1 MIISIWRYSHLTLA
15 ISSFIFI
22 LIASITGIILAFEPI
37 VEQVKPYGSETSK
50 FNLAQTITILQE
62 EYDEVITIERDHND
76 FIIASVITKEG
87 ADERFYIDPATGEK
101 VGDLIEKAPIFKFST
116 NLHRSLFLK
125 STGRAI
131 IGIIS
136 FLLFLIAV
144 TGLILIVKRQGG
156 TTKIFTKVIKE
167 ETEQYYHVILGRYA
181 FIPIV
186 ILTLTGVYLSLEKFS
201 LLPEYEI
208 SHDIQFPE
216 TPQEKLDIKDF
227 ELFQNISL
235 SEIKKVEFPFSDD
248 PEDYFLV
255 DLKSK
260 ELIVD
265 QFSGKV
271 LSEIEHPFV
280 VLASTLSMNLH
291 TGRGSIVWSIIILLA
306 TTSILYFIYSG
317 FAMTIKRRKKSSF
330 ITQNIFSKD
339 EAEFVIVVGSETGS
353 TYKPAKLIFDAIRN
367 LGKKVFIS
375 EMNQVSEFNK
385 MKHLLVLTSTYGTGE
400 APNNANNFLSKLSE
414 LELKN
419 PVDYSVVGFGSLAYP
434 DFCEFAI
441 DVDASLQQQANFTP
455 ATPLYKIHNQ
465 SFVDIH
471 RWAKEWSENVG
482 LSIQLS
488 EEDQKI
494 SLPKQQEFTVLERTE
509 LNQDDTF
516 LLQLKPKRRTSF
528 QSGDLLVFY
537 PEEDSVARY
546 YSIGKRNQNILLSIK
561 KHDLGVASCYFSK
574 LRPGDQIKA
583 VIQKN
588 SAFHISKKAEEIILV
603 SNGTGIA
610 PYLGMIEENRPNQ
623 KIHLFWGGRKK
634 ESFGLYEQIVQQ
646 AQNKHQLQTVCLA
659 FSRENDQKEYVQDL
673 LNDQSDLVSN
683 VLAKKGNIMI
693 CGSLAME
700 KGVLSTLERI
710 TKNKLQTDFE
720 QVREHIQSDCY

>member
-15 ISSFIFI
+15 ISSFVFI

-50 FNLAQTITILQE
+50 YNLAQTITVLQE
-62 EYDEVITIERDHND
+62 EYDEVITLERDHND

-87 ADERFYIDPATGEK
+87 TDERFYINPATGEK

-131 IGIIS
+131 IGIVS
-136 FLLFLIAV
+136 FLLFLIAA

-156 TTKIFTKVIKE
+156 AAKLFTKVIKE
-167 ETEQYYHVILGRYA
+167 ESEQYYHVILGRYA

-201 LLPEYEI
+201 LLPEYEM

-216 TPQEKLDIKDF
+216 STQEKLAVKDF

-235 SEIKKVEFPFSDD
+235 KEVKKVEFPFSED

-255 DLKSK
+255 NLKSK

-280 VLASTLSMNLH
+280 VIASTLSMNLH
-291 TGRGSIVWSIIILLA
+291 TGRGSIAWSIILLLA

-317 FAMTIKRRKKSSF
+317 FAMTIKRRKKSAF
-330 ITQNIFSKD
+330 IPQNIFSKD
-339 EAEFVIVVGSETGS
+339 DTEFVILVGSETGS
-353 TYKPAKLIFDAIRN
+353 TYKPAKLIFDAIQN
-367 LGKKVFIS
+367 LGKKVFIT
-375 EMNQVSEFNK
+375 EMNQVSEFKK
-385 MKHLLVLTSTYGTGE
+385 MKHLLVLTSTYGAGE

-419 PVDYSVVGFGSLAYP
+419 SVDYSVVGFGSLAYP

-441 DVDASLQQQANFTP
+441 DVDESLKEQTNFTR

-465 SFVDIH
+465 SFVDIQ
-471 RWAKEWSENVG
+471 RWAQEWGEKVG
-482 LSIQLS
+482 LSIQLK

-494 SLPKQQEFTVLERTE
+494 SLPKQQDFTIVQRTT

-516 LLQLKPKRRTSF
+516 LIQLKPTKRARF
-528 QSGDLLVFY
+528 QSGDLLAFY
-537 PEEDSVARY
+537 PKEDSVARY
-546 YSIGKRNQNILLSIK
+546 YSIGKRDQDILLSIK
-561 KHDLGVASCYFSK
+561 KHEFGVVSSFFSQ
-574 LRPGDQIKA
+574 LQSGDQIKA

-588 SAFHISKKAEEIILV
+588 KAFYILKKAKEIILV

-610 PYLGMIEENRPNQ
+610 PFLGMINEHHPNQ
-623 KIHLFWGGRKK
+623 KVHLFWGGRTK
-634 ESFGLYEQIVQQ
+634 ESFDLYAENIQ
-646 AQNKHQLQTVCLA
+646 AALENGQLSSLHMA
-659 FSRENDQKEYVQDL
+659 YSREKNQKEYVQDL
-673 LNDQSDLVSN
+673 LLQQSNLVSN
-683 VLAKKGNIMI
+683 VFTNNGNVMI

-700 KGVLSTLERI
+700 KGVLSVLENI
-710 TKNKLQTDFE
+710 GVDKLQLDLKKI
-720 QVREHIQSDCY
+720 QDQIQSDCY